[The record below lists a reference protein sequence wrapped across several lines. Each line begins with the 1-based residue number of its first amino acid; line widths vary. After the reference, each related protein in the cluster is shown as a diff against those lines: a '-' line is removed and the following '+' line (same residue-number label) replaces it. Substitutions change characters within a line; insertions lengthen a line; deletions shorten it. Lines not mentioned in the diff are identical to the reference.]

1 MNFKKLLLL
10 FLLPFFSINYG
21 QKHDIGKVTKEELL
35 EKTHKDDTSAVAAFK
50 FKKAKTTFSYSE
62 NNGFV
67 SSTEFFIKIKI
78 YKKEGTSWGNF
89 DIPYYIGYENLNK
102 EQIEILSA
110 YTYNIENKQIV
121 KEKVENQS
129 KFKKVINEYWAKR
142 TIAFPNVKEGSIIE
156 LRYKF
161 KSENLSILP
170 EFQFQ
175 YDIPVD
181 YAEYQ
186 SIIPEFFIYK
196 GIKSGYKDI
205 DVEQKIE
212 NGSQSFDN
220 KHNQRMSM
228 SYRQINSL
236 YKANDI
242 KAIKNEAY
250 TSNVENFY
258 GKINHEL
265 ETIRMPDE
273 TPKQISTTWETV
285 VSSIYKDEKFGKEI
299 KEFDYFMHDLKLV
312 INNKKDATDRINAV
326 FNYLKSNMNWNE
338 NYGYYAKKGVKKAY
352 QEKSGNAAEINFILL
367 SMLKMAGIEAYPV
380 LISTRENSVANFPN
394 KSTFNYV
401 IVAVKEQGKTLLLD
415 ATDKNAT
422 INTLPIR
429 CLNWIGRLIED
440 DGTSTEINLMPEK
453 NSLNAINMMA
463 EVSENGEVNGK
474 VRKQYFDYNAYL
486 FRDKNNGVSN
496 ESLIERTERKFA
508 GVEITDYSAQNNTD
522 LMLPIIESYSFS
534 SDNLV
539 ETIGNTMYISP
550 MLFFTT
556 TENPFKQETR
566 EYPVDFVYPHQD
578 KYNISL
584 TIPDGYTIETL
595 PQPAAMAMPDGL
607 GKFSYKISKNNNQVQ
622 LLYSLDINQAII
634 SPEYYEALKN
644 FFKEIVNK
652 QTEKIVLKKI

>member
-1 MNFKKLLLL
+1 MNLKKLFLL

-35 EKTHKDDTSAVAAFK
+35 EKRHKDDTSAVAAFK
-50 FKKAKTTFSYSE
+50 FKKAKTTFNYSE

-110 YTYNIENKQIV
+110 YTYNIENNQII

-205 DVEQKIE
+205 EVEQKIE

-242 KAIKNEAY
+242 KAIKDEAY
-250 TSNVENFY
+250 TSNVENYY
-258 GKINHEL
+258 GKLDHEL
-265 ETIRMPDE
+265 ETIRMPNE
-273 TPKQISTTWETV
+273 KPKQISTTWEAV
-285 VSSIYKDEKFGKEI
+285 VMSIYKDDKFGKEI

-312 INNKKDATDRINAV
+312 INNKKEPTDRINAV

-463 EVSENGEVNGK
+463 EVSENGEVSGK

-550 MLFFTT
+550 MLLFTL
-556 TENPFKQETR
+556 TENPFKQEAR
-566 EYPVDFVYPHQD
+566 EYPVDFVFAFQE

-584 TIPDGYTIETL
+584 KFPDGYLIESL
-595 PQPAAMAMPDGL
+595 PSPAVVALPENL
-607 GKFSYKISKNNNQVQ
+607 GKFSYNISKNNNQAQ
-622 LLYSLDINQAII
+622 LIFSLEINKAII
-634 SPEYYEALKN
+634 SPEYYESLKN

>member
-1 MNFKKLLLL
+1 MNLKKLFLL

-35 EKTHKDDTSAVAAFK
+35 EKRHKDDTSAVAAFK
-50 FKKAKTTFSYSE
+50 FKKAKTTFNYSE

-110 YTYNIENKQIV
+110 YTYNIENNQII

-205 DVEQKIE
+205 EVEQKIE

-242 KAIKNEAY
+242 KAIKDEAY
-250 TSNVENFY
+250 TSNVENYY
-258 GKINHEL
+258 GKLDHEL
-265 ETIRMPDE
+265 ETIRMPNE
-273 TPKQISTTWETV
+273 KPKQISTTWEAV
-285 VSSIYKDEKFGKEI
+285 VMSIYKDDKFGKEI
-299 KEFDYFMHDLKLV
+299 KEFEYFMHDLKLV
-312 INNKKDATDRINAV
+312 INNKKEPTDRINAV

-463 EVSENGEVNGK
+463 EVSENGEVSGK

-550 MLFFTT
+550 MLLFTL
-556 TENPFKQETR
+556 TENPFKQEAR
-566 EYPVDFVYPHQD
+566 EYPVDFVFAFQE

-584 TIPDGYTIETL
+584 KFPDGYLIESL
-595 PQPAAMAMPDGL
+595 PSPAVVALPENL
-607 GKFSYKISKNNNQVQ
+607 GKFSYNISKNNNQAQ
-622 LLYSLDINQAII
+622 LIFSLEINKAII
-634 SPEYYEALKN
+634 SPEYYESLKN

>member
-1 MNFKKLLLL
+1 MNLKKLFLL

-35 EKTHKDDTSAVAAFK
+35 EKRHKDDTSAVAAFK
-50 FKKAKTTFSYSE
+50 FKKAKTTFNYSE

-110 YTYNIENKQIV
+110 YTYNLENNQII

-242 KAIKNEAY
+242 KAIKDEAY
-250 TSNVENFY
+250 TSNVENYY
-258 GKINHEL
+258 GKLDHEL
-265 ETIRMPDE
+265 ETIRMPNE
-273 TPKQISTTWETV
+273 KPKQISTTWEAV
-285 VSSIYKDEKFGKEI
+285 VMSIYKDDKFGKEI

-312 INNKKDATDRINAV
+312 INNKKEPTDRINAV

-463 EVSENGEVNGK
+463 EVSENGEVSGK

-550 MLFFTT
+550 MLLFTL
-556 TENPFKQETR
+556 TENPFKQEAR
-566 EYPVDFVYPHQD
+566 EYPVDFVFAFQE

-584 TIPDGYTIETL
+584 KFPDGYLIESL
-595 PQPAAMAMPDGL
+595 PSPAVVALPENL
-607 GKFSYKISKNNNQVQ
+607 GKFSYNISKNNNQAQ
-622 LLYSLDINQAII
+622 LIFSLEINKAII
-634 SPEYYEALKN
+634 SPEYYESLKN

>member
-1 MNFKKLLLL
+1 MNLKKRFLF
-10 FLLPFFSINYG
+10 FLLPFFLISHG
-21 QKHDIGKVTKEELL
+21 QKHDLGKVTKEELL
-35 EKTHKDDTSAVAAFK
+35 EKLHKDDTSAVAAFK
-50 FKKAKTTFSYSE
+50 FKKAKTTFNYSK

-110 YTYNIENKQIV
+110 YTYNLENNQII
-121 KEKVENQS
+121 KEKVESQS
-129 KFKKVINEYWAKR
+129 KFKKVINEYWAKK

-175 YDIPVD
+175 YEIPVD
-181 YAEYQ
+181 YAEFQ
-186 SIIPEFFIYK
+186 TAIPEFYLYK

-205 DVEQKIE
+205 AVEQKMDR
-212 NGSQSFDN
+212 GSQSYDN
-220 KHNQRMSM
+220 EHKQTVSF
-228 SYRQINSL
+228 SYNQINSI
-236 YKANDI
+236 YKASNV

-250 TSNVENFY
+250 TSNIENFY

-265 ETIRMPDE
+265 ETIRMPNE
-273 TPKQISTTWETV
+273 TPKQISTTWEAV
-285 VSSIYKDEKFGKEI
+285 VMSIYKDEKFGKEI
-299 KEFDYFMHDLKLV
+299 KEYDYFLHDLKLV
-312 INNKKDATDRINAV
+312 LGNKSEPIDKINTI
-326 FNYLKSNMNWNE
+326 FNYIKSNMNWNE
-338 NYGYYAKKGVKKAY
+338 NYGYYAKKGVKKVY

-422 INTLPIR
+422 INILPIR
-429 CLNWIGRLIED
+429 CLNWIGRLIQD

-453 NSLNAINMMA
+453 NSLSAINMMA
-463 EVSENGEVNGK
+463 EVSENGDVNGK
-474 VRKQYFDYNAYL
+474 VRKQYFDYNAYIY
-486 FRDKNNGVSN
+486 RDKNNGVST
-496 ESLIERTERKFA
+496 ESLIERTERQFA
-508 GVEITDYSAQNNTD
+508 GVEVSDYATQNNTD
-522 LMLPIIESYSFS
+522 LTLPIVENYTFS

-550 MLFFTT
+550 LLFFTT

-595 PQPAAMAMPDGL
+595 PSTKGMALPDGL
-607 GKFSYKISKNNNQVQ
+607 GKFSYNISKNNNQVQ

-644 FFKEIVNK
+644 FYKEIVTK
-652 QTEKIVLKKI
+652 QTEKIVLKKG

>member
-10 FLLPFFSINYG
+10 LLLPYFSTNYG

-35 EKTHKDDTSAVAAFK
+35 EKLHKDDTSAVAAFK

-110 YTYNIENKQIV
+110 YTYNLENNQIV
-121 KEKVENQS
+121 KEKVESQS
-129 KFKKVINEYWAKR
+129 KFKKVINEYWAKK

-175 YDIPVD
+175 YNIPVD

-205 DVEQKIE
+205 EFEQKIE

-228 SYRQINSL
+228 SYKQINSL
-236 YKANDI
+236 YKANGI
-242 KAIKNEAY
+242 KAIKDEAY
-250 TSNVENFY
+250 TSNLENYY

-265 ETIRMPDE
+265 ETIRMPNE
-273 TPKQISTTWETV
+273 KPKQISTTWEDV
-285 VSSIYKDEKFGKEI
+285 VMSIYKDDKFGKEI

-312 INNKKDATDRINAV
+312 INNKPEPTDRINAV

-338 NYGYYAKKGVKKAY
+338 NYGYYAKKGVKKVY

-422 INTLPIR
+422 INILPIR
-429 CLNWIGRLIED
+429 CLNWIGRLIQD

-453 NSLNAINMMA
+453 NSLSAINMMA
-463 EVSENGEVNGK
+463 EVSENGDVNGK
-474 VRKQYFDYNAYL
+474 VRKQYFDYNAYIY
-486 FRDKNNGVSN
+486 RDKNNGVST
-496 ESLIERTERKFA
+496 ESLIERTERQFA
-508 GVEITDYSAQNNTD
+508 GVEVSDYATQNNTD
-522 LMLPIIESYSFS
+522 LTLPIVENYTFS

-550 MLFFTT
+550 LLFFTT

-595 PQPAAMAMPDGL
+595 PSAKAMAMPDGL
-607 GKFSYKISKNNNQVQ
+607 GKFSYNISKNNNQVQ

-644 FFKEIVNK
+644 FYKEIVTK
-652 QTEKIVLKKI
+652 QTEKIVLKKG

>member
-1 MNFKKLLLL
+1 LLL
-10 FLLPFFSINYG
+10 FFSINYG

-35 EKTHKDDTSAVAAFK
+35 EKLHKDDTSAVAAFK
-50 FKKAKTTFSYSE
+50 FKKAKTTFNYSK
-62 NNGFV
+62 NDGFV

-110 YTYNIENKQIV
+110 YTYNIENNQII
-121 KEKVENQS
+121 KEKVESQS

-181 YAEYQ
+181 YAEFQ
-186 SIIPEFFIYK
+186 TAIPEFYLYK

-205 DVEQKIE
+205 AVDQKMGT
-212 NGSQSFDN
+212 GSQSYDN
-220 KHNQRMSM
+220 EQKQTVSF
-228 SYRQINSL
+228 SYNQINSI
-236 YKANDI
+236 YKSSNI

-250 TSNVENFY
+250 TSNIENYY

-265 ETIRMPDE
+265 ETIRMPNE
-273 TPKQISTTWETV
+273 KPKQISTTWEDV
-285 VSSIYKDEKFGKEI
+285 VMSIYKDEKFGKEI
-299 KEFDYFMHDLKLV
+299 KEYDYFLHDLKLV
-312 INNKKDATDRINAV
+312 LGNKSEPIDKINTI
-326 FNYLKSNMNWNE
+326 FNYIKSNMNWNE
-338 NYGYYAKKGVKKAY
+338 NYGYYAKKGVKKVY

-401 IVAVKEQGKTLLLD
+401 IVAAKEQGKTLLLD

-422 INTLPIR
+422 INILPIR
-429 CLNWIGRLIED
+429 CLNWIGRLIQD

-453 NSLNAINMMA
+453 NSLSAINMMA
-463 EVSENGEVNGK
+463 EVSENGDVNGK
-474 VRKQYFDYNAYL
+474 IRRQYFDYNAYIY
-486 FRDKNNGVSN
+486 RVKNNGVST
-496 ESLIERTERKFA
+496 ESLIERTERQFA
-508 GVEITDYSAQNNTD
+508 GVEVSDYATQNNTD
-522 LMLPIIESYSFS
+522 LTLPIVENYTFS

-550 MLFFTT
+550 LLFFTT
-556 TENPFKQETR
+556 NENPFKQETR

-595 PQPAAMAMPDGL
+595 PSTKGMALPDGL
-607 GKFSYKISKNNNQVQ
+607 GKFSYNISKNNNQVQ

-644 FFKEIVNK
+644 FYKEIVTK
-652 QTEKIVLKKI
+652 QTEKIVLKKG

>member
-1 MNFKKLLLL
+1 MNLKKLFLLLL
-10 FLLPFFSINYG
+10 LLYFSTNYG
-21 QKHDIGKVTKEELL
+21 QKYDIGKVTKEELL
-35 EKTHKDDTSAVAAFK
+35 EKLHKDDTSAVAAFK

-110 YTYNIENKQIV
+110 YTYNLENNQII
-121 KEKVENQS
+121 KEKVESQS
-129 KFKKVINEYWAKR
+129 KFKKVINEYWAKK

-175 YDIPVD
+175 YNIPVD

-205 DVEQKIE
+205 EFEQKIE

-228 SYRQINSL
+228 SYKQINSL
-236 YKANDI
+236 YKANGI
-242 KAIKNEAY
+242 KAIKDEAY
-250 TSNVENFY
+250 TSNIENCY
-258 GKINHEL
+258 GKLDHEL
-265 ETIRMPDE
+265 ETIRMPNE
-273 TPKQISTTWETV
+273 KPKQISTTWEAV
-285 VSSIYKDEKFGKEI
+285 VMSIYKDDKFGKEI
-299 KEFDYFMHDLKLV
+299 KEYDYFLHDLKLV
-312 INNKKDATDRINAV
+312 INNKTEPIDRINAV

-422 INTLPIR
+422 INILPIR
-429 CLNWIGRLIED
+429 CLNWIGRLIQD

-463 EVSENGEVNGK
+463 EVSENGDVNGK
-474 VRKQYFDYNAYL
+474 VRKQYFDYNAYIY
-486 FRDKNNGVSN
+486 RDKNNGVST
-496 ESLIERTERKFA
+496 ESLIERTERQFA
-508 GVEITDYSAQNNTD
+508 GVEVSDYATQNNAD
-522 LMLPIIESYSFS
+522 LTLPIVENYTFS

-550 MLFFTT
+550 MLFFTSN
-556 TENPFKQETR
+556 ENPFKQETR

-607 GKFSYKISKNNNQVQ
+607 GKFSYNISKNNNQIQ
-622 LLYSLDINQAII
+622 LLYSLDINLAII
-634 SPEYYEALKN
+634 APEYYEALKN
-644 FFKEIVNK
+644 FFKEMINK
-652 QTEKIVLKKI
+652 QTEKIVLKKG

>member
-1 MNFKKLLLL
+1 MNLKKLFLL

-35 EKTHKDDTSAVAAFK
+35 EKRHKDDTSAVAVFK
-50 FKKAKTTFSYSE
+50 FKKAKTTFNYSE

-110 YTYNIENKQIV
+110 YTYNIENNQII

-205 DVEQKIE
+205 EVEQKIE

-242 KAIKNEAY
+242 KAIKDEAY
-250 TSNVENFY
+250 TSNVENYY
-258 GKINHEL
+258 GKLDHEL
-265 ETIRMPDE
+265 ETIRMPNE
-273 TPKQISTTWETV
+273 KPKQISTTWEAV
-285 VSSIYKDEKFGKEI
+285 VMSIYKDDKFGKEI

-312 INNKKDATDRINAV
+312 INNKKEPTDRINAV

-338 NYGYYAKKGVKKAY
+338 NYGYYAKKGVKKSY

-463 EVSENGEVNGK
+463 EVSENGEVSGK

-607 GKFSYKISKNNNQVQ
+607 GKFSYNISKNNNQVQ